1 MKKRKAIL
9 YIRVST
15 DEQAEK
21 GHSLAHQEEMLQRYC
36 TVNNIE
42 VVAFFKEDYS
52 AKTFERP
59 QFKKLLEFQRK
70 SKAVAELLL
79 FLKWDRFS
87 RNAPEAYTMISK
99 LHALGLEPQAIEQP
113 LNMEIPE
120 QKFLLALYLTAPE
133 VENDRRSMNILAG
146 VRKAMK
152 EGRYMGSA
160 PYGYKHGRTEN
171 NKPTIVPSKDKEKV
185 LQSFEM
191 MATGLYQI
199 EELRRM
205 LSKQGMPL
213 GRTRFWYMMRNPTYI
228 GKVFVAAHKNE
239 PACIVKGVHEAI
251 VPEAMFYEVQDIL
264 DGRKKK
270 DQPVTICQKDQLPL
284 RGFLECAKC
293 GRPLTGSASKG
304 RSARYYYYH
313 CKFGCK
319 ERFRAEEANSLFNEI
334 LHAVSTDEKVY
345 RSLELIL
352 GGENK
357 EEANIRAKE
366 LAELRMKLDMY
377 EQRMERAQLLMLD
390 GKMDFIEYQPI
401 KARLEEDAFRLK
413 LKIEA
418 IEELQPKDE
427 NNVMEFGFYF
437 LSNLGKLF
445 TNAALPIKQQII
457 GSTFPEKLIYE
468 NNQFRTASGNNVL
481 LLMAATSKAFAI
493 KKESRLENSNLLSR
507 RVEPAGFEPA
517 SKHMPNKL
525 STCVFLNLISEECR
539 NGTNLQTS
547 YLLNIAL
554 CIAALQVQS
563 Y

>member
-1 MKKRKAIL
+1 MKRRKAIL

-21 GHSLAHQEEMLQRYC
+21 GHSLAHQEEMLRRHC
-36 TVNNIE
+36 AANNIE
-42 VVAFFKEDYS
+42 IVAFFKEDYS

-70 SKAVAELLL
+70 NKAIADLLL

-99 LHALGLEPQAIEQP
+99 LHSLGLEPQAIEQP

-171 NKPTIVPSKDKEKV
+171 NKPTIVPSKDKAMV
-185 LQSFEM
+185 VQSFEM

-205 LSKQGMPL
+205 LNKKGMPL

-239 PACIVKGVHEAI
+239 PASLVKGVHEAI
-251 VPEAMFYEVQDIL
+251 VPESLFYEVQDIL

-270 DQPVTICQKDQLPL
+270 EQPITICQKDELPL
-284 RGFLECAKC
+284 RGFLQCARC
-293 GRPLTGSASKG
+293 GKPLTGSASKG

-319 ERFRAEEANSLFNEI
+319 ERFRADEANSLFNDV
-334 LHAVSTDEKVY
+334 LHAVSNNDKVY

-357 EEANIRAKE
+357 EEAEIRAKE
-366 LAELRMKLDMY
+366 LAELKNKLETF
-377 EQRMERAQLLMLD
+377 EQRMERAQVLMLD
-390 GKMDFIEYQPI
+390 GKMDFVDYQPI
-401 KARLEEDAFRLK
+401 KAKLEEDAYRLK
-413 LKIEA
+413 LKIDA

-427 NNVMEFGFYF
+427 NDVMEFGFHF
-437 LSNLGKLF
+437 LSNLDKLF
-445 TNAALPIKQQII
+445 TSAALEVKQQII

-468 NNQFRTASGNNVL
+468 NNQFRTASDNNVL
-481 LLMAATSKAFAI
+481 LLIAASSKTFAV
-493 KKESRLENSNLLSR
+493 KKESRLEFSNLLSR

-547 YLLNIAL
+547 YLLNIAP
-554 CIAALQVQS
+554 A
-563 Y
+563 